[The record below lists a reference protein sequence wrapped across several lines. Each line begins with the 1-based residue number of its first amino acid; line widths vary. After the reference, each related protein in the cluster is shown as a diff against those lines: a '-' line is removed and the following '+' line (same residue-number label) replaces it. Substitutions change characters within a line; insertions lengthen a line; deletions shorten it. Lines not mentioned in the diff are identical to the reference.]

1 MKKWYK
7 ESYFNA
13 NNWIL
18 DNYEKLGLNSD
29 EVLMLLL
36 IVLGKNNQINI
47 SYDYFKQKMGYTTKK
62 IDEIIAS
69 LVTKKFLIIKPSE
82 KGIDFDIDSIFE
94 FDPNQYEI
102 IENKDIYQI
111 AEELLCRPLSANDL
125 QRVSDMLNKYGD
137 NKVIDALRLAEAY
150 RKNSLAYVEAILK
163 NEKMQ

>member
-18 DNYEKLGLNSD
+18 ENYDVLGLNSD

-36 IVLGKNNQINI
+36 IVLGKTNNINI
-47 SYDYFKQKMGYTTKK
+47 SYEFFKKKMGYTTKK

-69 LVTKKFLIIKPSE
+69 LVAKKFLQIKPSS
-82 KGIDFDIDSIFE
+82 KGIEFDIDGIFD

-111 AEELLCRPLSANDL
+111 AEELLCRPLSSSEL
-125 QRVSDMLNKYGD
+125 QRLSDLITKYGD
-137 NKVIDALRLAEAY
+137 TKVTDALRVAEAY
-150 RKNSLAYVEAILK
+150 RKNNLAYVEAILK
-163 NEKMQ
+163 NEKM